1 MDGMRRDNLAHID
14 RLGLARR
21 TEEKC
26 AVCGKTFYKTIEH
39 IYKHNRRGKEL
50 FECSWT
56 CYRAMEREI
65 GNVGGKHSRVVFTDD
80 ADDAQ
85 EEVKPMSRIEVCKA
99 KIEHYR
105 KIYAT
110 TKEKSAKGNARS
122 LMKVW
127 QAKLRDAEW
136 NAGGNK

>member
-21 TEEKC
+21 MEDNC
-26 AVCGKTFYKTIEH
+26 AVCGKTFYRTIEH

-56 CYRAMEREI
+56 CYREMERRIELE
-65 GNVGGKHSRVVFTDD
+65 GGKYSKVVFSDYSGD
-80 ADDAQ
+80 
-85 EEVKPMSRIEVCKA
+85 EEVKKEAVSRVEFCRA
-99 KIEHYR
+99 KIAHYR
-105 KIYAT
+105 KIYET
-110 TKEKSAKGNARS
+110 TKEKSAKGNTKS

-136 NAGGNK
+136 NAGGSI